1 VPQPDRSLGGRALPA
16 SQIRSPWL
24 LALAAII
31 STLPLVHLAMPPT
44 LALPA
49 ISLLLVLAG
58 FVIGA
63 YAYWTGRTPE
73 VHRLG
78 PKDVAGAL
86 VLLGF
91 AAALLSDTELAL
103 TALDEW
109 RAALAASA
117 PM

>member
-1 VPQPDRSLGGRALPA
+1 LPV
-16 SQIRSPWL
+16 SQIRSPWV

-31 STLPLVHLAMPPT
+31 STLPLVHLAMPPA

-58 FVIGA
+58 FVIA
-63 YAYWTGRTPE
+63 ACAHWTGPTPE
-73 VHRLG
+73 DHRLG
-78 PKDVAGAL
+78 ARDVAGAL

-91 AAALLSDTELAL
+91 AAALLSDAELAL
-103 TALDEW
+103 AALDEW
-109 RAALAASA
+109 RAALVASR

>member
-1 VPQPDRSLGGRALPA
+1 LPVSQVRS
-16 SQIRSPWL
+16 SWL
-24 LALAAII
+24 LALVAIV
-31 STLPLVHLAMPPT
+31 SMLPLVHLAMPPA

-63 YAYWTGRTPE
+63 CAYWTGRTPE
-73 VHRLG
+73 DHRFG

-91 AAALLSDTELAL
+91 AAALLSDSELAL
-103 TALDEW
+103 AALDEW
-109 RAALAASA
+109 RVALVSSA

>member
-1 VPQPDRSLGGRALPA
+1 MPV
-16 SQIRSPWL
+16 SQIRSPWV

-31 STLPLVHLAMPPT
+31 STLPLVHLAMPPA

-58 FVIGA
+58 FVVGA
-63 YAYWTGRTPE
+63 YAYWTGRTSE
-73 VHRLG
+73 DHRLG
-78 PKDVAGAL
+78 AKDVAGAL

-91 AAALLSDTELAL
+91 AAALLSDAELAL
-103 TALDEW
+103 AALDEW
-109 RAALAASA
+109 RAALVASR